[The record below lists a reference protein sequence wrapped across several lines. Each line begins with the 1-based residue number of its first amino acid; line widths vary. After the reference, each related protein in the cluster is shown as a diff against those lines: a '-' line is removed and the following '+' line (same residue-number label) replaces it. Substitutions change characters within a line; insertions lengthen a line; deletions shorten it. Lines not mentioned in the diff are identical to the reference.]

1 MLFLDVTSSCKSAMS
16 TGVQRVVRSLH
27 RTLLA
32 RTPVEPLIWDDQLG
46 SYCQLSAR
54 ERAFLEDTGAST
66 FTSTAEP
73 EFAANPW
80 PWSKVQRHFTH
91 RLRRLDLAAH
101 WQPGDTFF
109 APEIFQ
115 DRRIDWLAARPP
127 DVPIRRVAFFHDAI
141 VWRHPELCPPRRHA
155 RFEEYMTTLAGFD
168 EIVTNSEQSA
178 ADLREFWRDSRLER
192 VPPVSPHALAI
203 DAAGS
208 IQPAI
213 PAPAS
218 RVVLCVATLEARKN
232 HLALLAAAEGL
243 WNEGV
248 VFELELIGRTTRHW
262 GERVTAEIERLQNAG
277 RPVRWQMH
285 VDDRRLARA
294 YEVCRFTVFPSL
306 VEGFGLPILE
316 SLWHGKPCICA
327 DRGAI
332 AETAAGGGCRTIDV
346 TRVDAIAD
354 AMRELLASDEA
365 VAQLSREAA
374 ARSFPTWEDYA
385 GWLCPKLTAGRPA

>member
-1 MLFLDVTSSCKSAMS
+1 MLFLDVTSSCKSPMS

-27 RTLLA
+27 RALQP

-46 SYCQLSAR
+46 SYCRLSAR
-54 ERAFLEDTGAST
+54 ERAFLEDTGASI
-66 FTSTAEP
+66 FASAAEP

-80 PWSKVQRHFTH
+80 PWSKLQRHLAH
-91 RLRRLDLAAH
+91 RLGRLDLATH

-109 APEIFQ
+109 VPEIFQ
-115 DRRIDWLAARPP
+115 DRRIDWLAALPP

-141 VWRHPELCPPRRHA
+141 VWRHPDLCPPRRHA

-178 ADLREFWRDSRLER
+178 ADLQDFWRDRRLDGI
-192 VPPVSPHALAI
+192 PPVTPHPLAI
-203 DAAGS
+203 DAAGG
-208 IQPAI
+208 IRPELA
-213 PAPAS
+213 APFS

-248 VFELELIGRTTRHW
+248 AFDLELIGRTTRHW
-262 GERVTAEIERLQNAG
+262 GESVIAEIERLKKTG
-277 RPVRWQMH
+277 RSVRWQMH
-285 VDDRRLARA
+285 VDNHRLARA
-294 YEVCRFTVFPSL
+294 YENCRFTVFPSL

-316 SLWHGKPCICA
+316 SLWHGKPCICG
-327 DRGAI
+327 DHGAI

-346 TRVDAIAD
+346 TRADAIAD
-354 AMRELLASDEA
+354 AMRELLTNEQV
-365 VAQLSREAA
+365 VAQLAREAA
-374 ARSFPTWEDYA
+374 ARNFPTWNDYTD
-385 GWLCPKLTAGRPA
+385 WLCPKLMAGKLS